1 MRFVNPA
8 HDAMPLKKTR
18 SKQAF
23 QHFWQRHKILKG
35 GLWALML
42 LANLLQPGMG
52 NSGFA
57 ASVEQPSAYARTDH
71 ATIQLIAE
79 DTALVPGKP
88 LSLLLQLTVQDGWH
102 SYWRNP
108 GDSGLATQLSWTLPD
123 GLTAG
128 DPQWPYPERINT
140 PPLVNYGYSGETA
153 LLTELAVS
161 PTLSPGGQQVINLQA
176 DWLVCKDICV
186 PEQATLSL
194 SLPVAASATA
204 NPEHQEA
211 FARARAQLPQ
221 PKPNWSARASLRD
234 GQWVVQLHLSDVGNG
249 QLTPID
255 FFPIDPTLA
264 ANSPPP
270 TFEQVGHS
278 LTITLPTAQ
287 ELKEKDLPP
296 QWSGVLLLQDSRKTT
311 QAFAITADI
320 AGATSMNRYW
330 QGGEATANLS
340 WGLAARALL
349 LALLGGI
356 VLNLMPCVFP
366 VLALKVLG
374 FVKASHHH
382 HHQPTPLALKTASP
396 RRHALWYSAGVVSSM
411 LVLAGLLILLQLA
424 GQRLGWGFQLQ
435 SPAFVTAMVL
445 LFTLI
450 SFSLFGFVEWGQRF
464 SSFANRFARHH
475 GSSTAFAT
483 GVLATLVAT
492 PCTGPFMAIALG
504 LALSM
509 PPLLTLLIFVALGA
523 GLALPVV
530 VLSSWPSLLQ
540 RLPRPGAWM
549 EHFKQLLGF
558 PLLASA
564 LWLLWVLGRQ
574 QGMAAVF
581 HVLTW
586 LLLAGFTLWAWG
598 RVGRWWRRLLLLLSL
613 LAAFPLFAPTASETP
628 QPSSVREQSG
638 EPQAFTPEKL
648 AALQAAGKP
657 VLVNFTADWCL
668 TCKVNEASTLG
679 RDSVQQALR
688 DRGVTY
694 LVADWTNR
702 DAVIAAELAKY
713 QRTGVPLYILFWPGQ
728 APQLLPQL
736 LTPDLLLAALSS
748 KP

>member
-1 MRFVNPA
+1 MQADHRNR
-8 HDAMPLKKTR
+8 MGKTGWPP
-18 SKQAF
+18 F
-23 QHFWQRHKILKG
+23 QRWFL
-35 GLWALML
+35 ALMGFGL
-42 LANLLQPGMG
+42 LTL
-52 NSGFA
+52 
-57 ASVEQPSAYARTDH
+57 ASVQSVWAVEAPSPASSQRTDY
-71 ATIQLIAE
+71 AKVQLVAE

-88 LSLLLQLTVQDGWH
+88 ASLMLLLTVQDGWH

-108 GDSGLATQLSWTLPD
+108 GDSGLATQLSWNLPD

-128 DPQWPYPERINT
+128 EPQWPYPERINT

-153 LLTELAVS
+153 LLTELMVPPTIAVGS
-161 PTLSPGGQQVINLQA
+161 HQTIKLQA

-186 PEQATLSL
+186 PEQAELSL
-194 SLPVAASATA
+194 TLPVAASATA
-204 NPEHQEA
+204 NREHAEA
-211 FARARAQLPQ
+211 FARARALLPQ
-221 PKPNWSARASLRD
+221 PKPNWSAKASLRD
-234 GQWVVQLHLSDVGNG
+234 GQWVVQVHLSDVGNG
-249 QLTPID
+249 QLTPLD
-255 FFPIDPTLA
+255 FFPADPSLA

-270 TFEQVGHS
+270 TFERVGHS
-278 LTITLPTAQ
+278 LTITLPAAQ

-296 QWSGVLLLQDSRKTT
+296 QWLGVLLFQDNRKTP
-311 QAFAITADI
+311 QAFDI
-320 AGATSMNRYW
+320 QVTTEGATSINRYW
-330 QGGEATANLS
+330 QQGALS

-349 LALLGGI
+349 LALLGGM

-382 HHQPTPLALKTASP
+382 PYPTSPLAPITTSP
-396 RRHALWYSAGVVSSM
+396 RRHALWYSAGVISSM
-411 LVLAGLLILLQLA
+411 LVLAALLILLQLA

-435 SPAFVTAMVL
+435 SPGFVTAMVL

-450 SFSLFGFVEWGQRF
+450 SFSLFGFVEWGQKL
-464 SSFANRFARHH
+464 SGLANRFSRHH

-509 PPLLTLLIFVALGA
+509 PPLLTLLIFAALGA

-530 VLSSWPSLLQ
+530 VLSSWPALLQ

-564 LWLLWVLGRQ
+564 LWLLLVLGRQ

-598 RVGRWWRRLLLLLSL
+598 RVGRWWRCLLLLLSL
-613 LAAFPLFAPTASETP
+613 LAALPLFAPAASENP
-628 QPSSVREQSG
+628 QPSAVREQSG
-638 EPQAFTPEKL
+638 DPQAFSPEKL

-668 TCKVNEASTLG
+668 TCKVNEASTLS

>member
-1 MRFVNPA
+1 MSMAGGR
-8 HDAMPLKKTR
+8 PLLIR
-18 SKQAF
+18 
-23 QHFWQRHKILKG
+23 
-35 GLWALML
+35 GLWGLML
-42 LANLLQPGMG
+42 VASLLHPGLG

-57 ASVEQPSAYARTDH
+57 ASVEQPTADARTDH

-88 LSLLLQLTVQDGWH
+88 ITVMLRLKVQDGWH

-108 GDSGLATQLSWTLPD
+108 GDSGLASQLSWTLPD

-128 DPQWPYPERINT
+128 EPQWPYPERINT
-140 PPLVNYGYSGETA
+140 PPLVNYGYSGEAA

-161 PTLSPGGQQVINLQA
+161 PTLSHGLRQVMTVQA

-204 NPEHQEA
+204 NPNYQKLFEQ
-211 FARARAQLPQ
+211 ARAQLPQ
-221 PKPNWSARASLRD
+221 PKPNWSAKANLND
-234 GQWVVQLHLSDVGNG
+234 GQWRLTVQLGDVGSG
-249 QLTPID
+249 QMTPVD
-255 FFPIDPTLA
+255 FFPADSSWA

-270 TFEQVGHS
+270 HFERVGQS
-278 LTITLPTAQ
+278 LTITLPAAQ
-287 ELKEKDLPP
+287 ELQPADVPR
-296 QWSGVLLLQDSRKTT
+296 QWSGVLLLQDSRKTI
-311 QAFAITADI
+311 QAFDITAAI
-320 AGATSMNRYW
+320 EGAAGINRYW
-330 QGGEATANLS
+330 QRGEAAANLS

-349 LALLGGI
+349 LALLGGM

-374 FVKASHHH
+374 FVKAA
-382 HHQPTPLALKTASP
+382 HHQHTGHHQRPTPLTPKASSP
-396 RRHALWYSAGVVSSM
+396 RRHALWYSAGVISSM

-424 GQRLGWGFQLQ
+424 GLRLGWGFQLQ

-450 SFSLFGFVEWGQRF
+450 SFSLFGFVELGRGL
-464 SSFANRFARHH
+464 SGLANRFARHH

-509 PPLLTLLIFVALGA
+509 PPLLTLLIFAALGA

-574 QGMAAVF
+574 QGVAAVF
-581 HVLTW
+581 QVLSW
-586 LLLAGFTLWAWG
+586 LLMAGFTLWAWG
-598 RVGRWWRRLLLLLSL
+598 RVGRWGRLFLLLLNLATAFWL
-613 LAAFPLFAPTASETP
+613 LLPIANGHPAPPPSA
-628 QPSSVREQSG
+628 QPAHSSADG
-638 EPQAFTPEKL
+638 QAFTPEKL
-648 AALQAAGKP
+648 AALLAAGKP

-668 TCKVNEASTLG
+668 TCKLNEASTLS
-679 RDSVQQALR
+679 RESVQQALR

-748 KP
+748 KL

>member
-1 MRFVNPA
+1 
-8 HDAMPLKKTR
+8 
-18 SKQAF
+18 
-23 QHFWQRHKILKG
+23 
-35 GLWALML
+35 ML
-42 LANLLQPGMG
+42 LLLGSLLQPGMG
-52 NSGFA
+52 NSSFA
-57 ASVEQPSAYARTDH
+57 ASIAQPSAYARTDH
-71 ATIQLIAE
+71 AKVQLISE
-79 DTALVPGKP
+79 NTALVPGKSA
-88 LSLLLQLTVQDGWH
+88 SLMLLLTVQDGWH

-128 DPQWPYPERINT
+128 EPQWPYPERINT

-153 LLTELAVS
+153 LLTDLMVQ
-161 PTLSPGGQQVINLQA
+161 PTIAAGSQQTINLQA

-186 PEQATLSL
+186 PEQVELSL
-194 SLPVAASATA
+194 TLPVAASATA

-234 GQWVVQLHLSDVGNG
+234 DQWVVRVHLSDVGNG

-255 FFPIDPTLA
+255 FFPADPSLA

-270 TFEQVGHS
+270 TFERVGHS
-278 LTITLPTAQ
+278 LTITLPAAQ

-296 QWSGVLLLQDSRKTT
+296 QWLGVLLFQDNRKTA
-311 QAFAITADI
+311 QAFEIQVATK
-320 AGATSMNRYW
+320 GATSINRYW
-330 QGGEATANLS
+330 QQGDLASGLTSNLS

-349 LALLGGI
+349 LALLGGM

-374 FVKASHHH
+374 FVKASHHYPH
-382 HHQPTPLALKTASP
+382 PTSPLAPITTSP
-396 RRHALWYSAGVVSSM
+396 RRHALWYSAGVISSM
-411 LVLAGLLILLQLA
+411 LVLAALLILLQLA

-450 SFSLFGFVEWGQRF
+450 SFSLFGFVEWGQKL
-464 SSFANRFARHH
+464 SGLANRFARHH

-509 PPLLTLLIFVALGA
+509 PPLLTLLIFAALGA